1 MRITSHA
8 RLAPSPGRRLL
19 AVTAAGLLVLGLAAC
34 GSSESDEPEAKGS
47 DEAVT
52 LRIAHT
58 ASAAHLPVA
67 VADAEGFFEDHGIK
81 TELTQLGTAAFAQA
95 PSLVG
100 RQYDVAFGTEPV
112 FLTAVRSGL
121 DIKIVGGSFLEK
133 SSIEDTLLLAS
144 PESGVKSLTDL
155 RGKRV
160 GAPSMSGNLNLS
172 TQAAIKKAG
181 VDLDDVKFV
190 QVDTANM
197 PDSLKAGRIDAA
209 EVTSPVSGALV
220 GQGYVKLTYP
230 PAAVGDPVNQAL
242 WMADAKWADEN
253 TDVIKSYVAAL
264 DEAIAWIEKN
274 PEDALELLIER
285 SKVPP
290 QYESS
295 LVMPAFSATYSPENL
310 KKWADTI
317 TYVNGEKFNLDFT
330 KLIAEPAR

>member
-1 MRITSHA
+1 M
-8 RLAPSPGRRLL
+8 
-19 AVTAAGLLVLGLAAC
+19 VFGLAAC
-34 GSSESDEPEAKGS
+34 GSSDSDAPDAKT
-47 DEAVT
+47 DEGIVT
-52 LRIAHT
+52 VRIAHT

-67 VADAEGFFEDHGIK
+67 VADAKGFFKKHGIK
-81 TELTQLGTAAFAQA
+81 AELTQLGTAAFAQA

-100 RQYDVAFGTEPV
+100 RQYDIAFGTEPV
-112 FLTAVRSGL
+112 FLTAARSGI

-144 PESGVKSLTDL
+144 PESGIKSLTDL
-155 RGKRV
+155 KGKRV

-242 WMADAKWADEN
+242 WMAQAKWADDHES
-253 TDVIKSYVAAL
+253 VVEAYVAAL
-264 DEAIAWIEKN
+264 DDAIAWIEDN
-274 PEDALELLIER
+274 PEDALALLIER
-285 SKVPP
+285 AKVPP

-295 LVMPAFSATYSPENL
+295 LVMPAYSATYSPENL

-317 TYVNGEKFNLDFT
+317 TYVNGEKFDVDFE
-330 KLIAEPAR
+330 KLIAKPAR